1 MFNPVMPIFFKLF
14 LISSLFNFP
23 CAPLMP
29 YQSHKFKKITVFQ
42 FHTVHK
48 EQHTNNINIPFSYLK
63 HTFMINKRKQ
73 LFSHLRRIAYAFEEL
88 TDDTNLENDL
98 LTIKQITDSL
108 WNTVLMKLG
117 YIIVYLGLGE
127 HGTSCLQYILIF
139 SWNIARAET
148 IPFSVDSM
156 VGKVMVDA

>member
-1 MFNPVMPIFFKLF
+1 
-14 LISSLFNFP
+14 
-23 CAPLMP
+23 
-29 YQSHKFKKITVFQ
+29 
-42 FHTVHK
+42 
-48 EQHTNNINIPFSYLK
+48 
-63 HTFMINKRKQ
+63 MINKRKQ
-73 LFSHLRRIAYAFEEL
+73 LFSHLHRIAYAFEEL

-117 YIIVYLGLGE
+117 YIIVYPGLGE
-127 HGTSCLQYILIF
+127 HGTSCLRYILIF

-156 VGKVMVDA
+156 VGKVMVNA